1 MLRAILIASI
11 AVFLAI
17 PAAAQDIA
25 PAKAADEAKPADAK
39 PAAPAMDMSKMG
51 PMTRPVKNA
60 KKIVREVQAFIK
72 KEEAA
77 MKKHD
82 LAASMA
88 LIDFPVWMVTD
99 NAKGDGAGMVAT
111 KDGYAA
117 MMKPFYDMPMPKG
130 MKMSRKN
137 AITPLSPSLAVV
149 VSTWTMK
156 MGKKKSMWKSVSVL
170 VKKGGEWK
178 SSVMGEAGWGDMP
191 MPAPAGE

>member
-1 MLRAILIASI
+1 MLR
-11 AVFLAI
+11 VFLLSLAALSLAI
-17 PAAAQDIA
+17 PAAAQDAA

-39 PAAPAMDMSKMG
+39 PAAPAMDMSKLG
-51 PMTRPVKNA
+51 PRTRPLKNA
-60 KKIVREVQAFIK
+60 KKVIREVRAFLK
-72 KEEAA
+72 KEDQT

-99 NAKGDGAGMVAT
+99 NAKGEGSGMAST
-111 KDGYAA
+111 KDAYEA

-130 MKMSRKN
+130 MKLSRKN

-149 VSTWTMK
+149 ISTWTMK
-156 MGKKKSMWKSVSVL
+156 MGKKRSKWKSVSVL

-178 SSVMGEAGWGDMP
+178 ASVMGEAGWGDMAP
-191 MPAPAGE
+191 PAGE